1 VSVGPFAV
9 LGLVLMAS
17 VARLCRISGITTAYE
32 EIASRDLQGVL
43 STNDELLLASEF
55 GGIGGGDDE
64 WDEGVVIAR
73 E

>member
-43 STNDELLLASEF
+43 SANDELLLASEF
-55 GGIGGGDDE
+55 GDVGGDDE